1 MPRSIRDIKG
11 ATDRAAKRSPG
22 IAKAVQTGAKPT
34 AQESVAQT
42 LVQSAALVRDEHSKP
57 PIQNLENVSSL
68 SPTDYTQISGNAPEI
83 ADPEFNR
90 MLAAIRRKINGV
102 KIMRE
107 NAILGNEVEG
117 LRGDLAK
124 MLTSRVK
131 AATGLEGVSSEVA
144 RHEAQI
150 ETTRLEREKTLHKAM
165 EAEGLEGLRELVTQK
180 AQQEHAFRSA
190 QIARLERKTAKLLDE
205 DINTDSAEPL
215 PIGADY

>member
-22 IAKAVQTGAKPT
+22 IAKAAQTGAKPT

-57 PIQNLENVSSL
+57 PIQNLENVSGL
-68 SPTDYTQISGNAPEI
+68 SPTDYTQVSGHAPEVT
-83 ADPEFNR
+83 DSDFNQ
-90 MLAAIRRKINGV
+90 MLTAIRRKINGV

-107 NAILGNEVEG
+107 NALLGHEVEG

-124 MLTSRVK
+124 MLSARVK
-131 AATGLEGVSSEVA
+131 AATSVA

-150 ETTRLEREKTLHKAM
+150 EVTRLEREKALHKAL

-180 AQQEHAFRSA
+180 AQQEHALRSA

-205 DINTDSAEPL
+205 DIPNDPSEAL
-215 PIGADY
+215 PIGMDY

>member
-11 ATDRAAKRSPG
+11 ATDRAAKRWRSHSEGVSPG

-42 LVQSAALVRDEHSKP
+42 LVQSATLVQDEHSKP

-68 SPTDYTQISGNAPEI
+68 SPTDYTQVSGNAPEI

-131 AATGLEGVSSEVA
+131 AATGLEGVSDNY
-144 RHEAQI
+144 
-150 ETTRLEREKTLHKAM
+150 
-165 EAEGLEGLRELVTQK
+165 VT
-180 AQQEHAFRSA
+180 AN
-190 QIARLERKTAKLLDE
+190 D
-205 DINTDSAEPL
+205 
-215 PIGADY
+215 

>member
-1 MPRSIRDIKG
+1 MPRSLSEIQG

-68 SPTDYTQISGNAPEI
+68 SPTDYAQVSGNAPEI
-83 ADPEFNR
+83 ADPDFNR

-107 NAILGNEVEG
+107 NVLLGNETEG
-117 LRGDLAK
+117 LRSDLAK
-124 MLTSRVK
+124 MLTSRIK
-131 AATGLEGVSSEVA
+131 AATGLEGVSAEVA
-144 RHEAQI
+144 RHEAQV
-150 ETTRLEREKTLHKAM
+150 ETTRLEREKTLHKAL

-215 PIGADY
+215 PIGTDY